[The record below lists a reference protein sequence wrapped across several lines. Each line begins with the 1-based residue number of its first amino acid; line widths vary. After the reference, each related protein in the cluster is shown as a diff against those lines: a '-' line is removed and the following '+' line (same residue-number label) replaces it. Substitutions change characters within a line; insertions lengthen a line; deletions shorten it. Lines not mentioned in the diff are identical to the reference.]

1 MSLYPP
7 PKDIHANLWT
17 RLPDDFR
24 KTDTVSDWAQTN
36 KPGQQ
41 IDSFLEGPSF
51 DAMGNLW
58 VVDIPYGRVFR
69 ISQDRDWSLVAEY
82 DGWPNGLKIH
92 PNGQI
97 YIADYK
103 NGIMT
108 LDPASGRI
116 QTFLS
121 HYRSEGFRGCNDLFF
136 GGDGRLF
143 FTDQGQSGMHQPDG
157 RVFVF
162 DFETGRLELLVN
174 NCPSPNGL
182 VLNDPEDA
190 LYVAMT
196 RANSVWRLPLL
207 PGGGV
212 SKVGVFVQLSGGLSG
227 PDGMALD
234 QDGNLFV
241 AHAGNGCAWSFSKT
255 GEPRYRIRCAAGLT
269 VTNLAFGGPENRDLF
284 FTESSSGSIFRA
296 KVPVPGRRMYSH
308 SAPS

>member
-1 MSLYPP
+1 MSLYPQ
-7 PKDIHANLWT
+7 PKDIHAELWT
-17 RLPDDFR
+17 RIPDDFR
-24 KTDTVSDWAQTN
+24 KNNMVPEWARAN

-51 DAMGNLW
+51 DTMGNLW
-58 VVDIPYGRVFR
+58 VVDIPYGRIFK
-69 ISQDRDWSLVAEY
+69 ISPDRNWTLMAEY

-92 PNGQI
+92 PDGQI

-103 NGIMT
+103 NGIMI
-108 LDPASGRI
+108 LDPASGRVAP
-116 QTFLS
+116 FLS
-121 HYRSEGFRGCNDLFF
+121 SYRSEGFRGCNDLFF
-136 GGDGRLF
+136 GNDGRLF

-162 DFETGRLELLVN
+162 DFESGRLELLVG

-182 VLNDPEDA
+182 VLNEREDA

-212 SKVGVFVQLSGGLSG
+212 TKVGVFLQLSGGLSG

-241 AHAGNGCAWSFSKT
+241 AHAGNGCVWSFSRT
-255 GEPRYRIRCAAGLT
+255 GEPLYRIRCGAGLT
-269 VTNLAFGGPENRDLF
+269 VTNLAFGGSENRGLF
-284 FTESSSGSIFRA
+284 FTESSSGSIFFTQM
-296 KVPVPGRRMYSH
+296 PVPGRKMHSH
-308 SAPS
+308 QTAA